1 MLKSLSLV
9 EVGLND
15 PAHVLSGGTS
25 VVPPP
30 CRLPGGGGDG
40 WISPGSPSV
49 SLSWQLREGVEPLR
63 ALYVGRDG
71 RSSSSQCPEETVILF
86 RDEL

>member
-1 MLKSLSLV
+1 MEALLS
-9 EVGLND
+9 
-15 PAHVLSGGTS
+15 SG
-25 VVPPP
+25 PPH
-30 CRLPGGGGDG
+30 RLPGVPLPRCNPPVDGGGDG
-40 WISPGSPSV
+40 WMSPGSPSE